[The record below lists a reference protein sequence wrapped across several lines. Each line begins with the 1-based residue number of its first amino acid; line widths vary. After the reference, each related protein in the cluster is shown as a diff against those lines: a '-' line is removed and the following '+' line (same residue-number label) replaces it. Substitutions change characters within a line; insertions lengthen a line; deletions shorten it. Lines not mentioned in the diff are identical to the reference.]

1 MWCGAELS
9 SRRQRV
15 HVGQSVTGSEVFACP
30 TCPGADRPQT
40 LRQPW
45 CRADRRQVIAVRRYD
60 RSIAIAHA
68 KIVPDETM
76 LPLSPRARALIYFNP
91 NSRQALILCA
101 DQVRKLGQW
110 LARLAGEL
118 AGIDAEGKDE
128 TKG

>member
-1 MWCGAELS
+1 M
-9 SRRQRV
+9 
-15 HVGQSVTGSEVFACP
+15 
-30 TCPGADRPQT
+30 
-40 LRQPW
+40 
-45 CRADRRQVIAVRRYD
+45 
-60 RSIAIAHA
+60 
-68 KIVPDETM
+68 PDETM